1 MYSSLSWKNI
11 DLNINDQRPLV
22 QLFAVKLKGV
32 VFIRGK
38 HFQKIIQ
45 KIDIFIYEAKQSQI
59 CKGIIRL
66 AQDFLK
72 QLLMNTK
79 KLFS

>member
-45 KIDIFIYEAKQSQI
+45 KIDIFIYEAKQP
-59 CKGIIRL
+59 
-66 AQDFLK
+66 
-72 QLLMNTK
+72 
-79 KLFS
+79 